1 MIHVGIDENG
11 LGPRLGPLVV
21 TAVTARVDTGDEA
34 RDALAPGRARGSLR
48 TRLADSKKLVAHGD
62 TALGEAWARALAR
75 RMKAPLSGGETT
87 QGLVGFLS
95 LDSLDELRTPC
106 PRAHGGQC
114 WDTGGDALVAGEEL
128 VLRIQK
134 DLDRLAARG
143 IEVLGAACV
152 VACAR
157 KLNEGVDR
165 GLSRFDMDLHAM
177 ERLILAARE
186 RAGCDVV
193 ATCGKV
199 GGYDKYAPAFGPL
212 AGRLHAVVAEGRAR
226 SEYSMPGVGRIAFVR
241 DADDRHLIV
250 AMASLVGKWV
260 REVMMARVVRYH
272 RSEHPDLPDASG
284 YHDPVTAAFVDA
296 TALSRR
302 RRKLPDECFE
312 RRALEPAPARRVPET
327 TGATS
332 RRPASRRPSQSSRRA
347 SA

>member
-21 TAVTARVDTGDEA
+21 TAITARVETGDVA
-34 RDALAPGRARGSLR
+34 RDALAPGRARGTLR
-48 TRLADSKKLVAHGD
+48 SRLADSKKLVSHGD
-62 TALGEAWARALAR
+62 IALGEAWARALGR
-75 RMKAPLSGGETT
+75 RMKAPSPASDVEST
-87 QGLVGFLS
+87 QGLVGLLS

-106 PRAHGGQC
+106 PQAHGGQC
-114 WDTGGDALVAGEEL
+114 WDTAGEGLFAGEEL
-128 VLRIQK
+128 VVRIEK

-143 IEVLGAACV
+143 IQVLGAACV
-152 VACAR
+152 VVCAR
-157 KLNEGVDR
+157 RLNEGVDR

-186 RAGCDVV
+186 RAGDDVV

-199 GGYDKYAPAFGPL
+199 GGFDRYPPAFGPL
-212 AGRLHAVVAEGRAR
+212 GGRLHAVVSEGRVR
-226 SEYSMPGVGRIAFVR
+226 SEYAVPGVGRISFVR
-241 DADDRHLIV
+241 DADDRHLMV

-272 RSEHPDLPDASG
+272 RAEHPGLPDASG
-284 YHDPVTAAFVDA
+284 YHDPVTAAFIEA

-312 RRALEPAPARRVPET
+312 RRALEPAAPP
-327 TGATS
+327 
-332 RRPASRRPSQSSRRA
+332 RP
-347 SA
+347 